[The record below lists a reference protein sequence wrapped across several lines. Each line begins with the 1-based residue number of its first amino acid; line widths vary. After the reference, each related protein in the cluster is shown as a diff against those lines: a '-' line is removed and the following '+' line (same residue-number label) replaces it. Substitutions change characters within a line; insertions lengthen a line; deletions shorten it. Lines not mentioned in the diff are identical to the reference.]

1 MELYFIILII
11 IGIIGC
17 VFASQ
22 LDDHFH
28 GQGRLQKV
36 ITVFGGGVIVI
47 SIIGLIASMIP

>member
-17 VFASQ
+17 VFVNQ

-36 ITVFGGGVIVI
+36 MTVFGGGVIVI